1 MNNDMKQIQ
10 INFKLEAQNNGR
22 LTLEELKFLPVE
34 KLTELHDSV
43 SAYLKLI
50 ESVKMPCRPSPLKFS
65 GIFYFGIPR
74 GTRTPIC
81 RLGGDC
87 SILLSY
93 GYVYG
98 YL

>member
-22 LTLEELKFLPVE
+22 WTLEELKFLPVE

-50 ESVKMPCRPSPLKFS
+50 ESVKNAM
-65 GIFYFGIPR
+65 
-74 GTRTPIC
+74 
-81 RLGGDC
+81 
-87 SILLSY
+87 
-93 GYVYG
+93 
-98 YL
+98 